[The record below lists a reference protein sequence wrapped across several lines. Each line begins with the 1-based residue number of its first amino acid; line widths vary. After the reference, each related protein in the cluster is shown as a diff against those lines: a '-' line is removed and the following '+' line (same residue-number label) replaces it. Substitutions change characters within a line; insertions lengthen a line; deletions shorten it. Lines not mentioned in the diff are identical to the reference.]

1 MHSYLDILTELKATV
16 MSDTVMPVNDRIK
29 IMKLINKLFNL
40 LWKYSNQLKNG
51 EIQNGK
57 QI

>member
-51 EIQNGK
+51 EMKNGK
-57 QI
+57 